1 VQKFC
6 ERHMADAELI
16 EFVLPLAEVT
26 KQWGELTLEIGRKA
40 VANPEEIGAAAVD
53 YLFYSGYATLAYWWA
68 QSVAIADIGQQS
80 AEFKRQK
87 LETARFFF
95 ARLLPRVNQ
104 HAAGIRAG
112 VASLGKV

>member
-1 VQKFC
+1 MDRRTDGGLENGSLSVLVQVPVGAIPVGNGQST
-6 ERHMADAELI
+6 RS
-16 EFVLPLAEVT
+16 VPLD
-26 KQWGELTLEIGRKA
+26 LEPYRTQ
-40 VANPEEIGAAAVD
+40 AVD

-112 VASLGKV
+112 VATLGAA